1 MSNRINSEDESN
13 AEIRPLLSNSSSI
26 NTPGQ
31 QTASEPNVGVCSS
44 LFDPRKSYYRYF
56 GLVFICMLTFGPYFC
71 FVIPSALE
79 AQFERDLSISTTQ
92 YTLFNSLYSWPNIV
106 LCFFGGILIDRVFGI
121 RYGTIWFSIT
131 VTAGQALFG
140 YGAYV
145 NNMWLMYVGRFV
157 FG

>member
-1 MSNRINSEDESN
+1 MSSNRIEDEDDLD
-13 AEIRPLLSNSSSI
+13 AVTQPLLSNSI
-26 NTPGQ
+26 NAT
-31 QTASEPNVGVCSS
+31 EPNEGESVGVCSS
-44 LFDPRKSYYRYF
+44 LFDPRRKPYRYF
-56 GLVFICMLTFGPYFC
+56 GLIFICLLTFGPYFC

-79 AQFERDLSISTTQ
+79 SKFERDLSISTTQ

-131 VTAGQALFG
+131 VTIGQVLFG

-145 NNMWLMYVGRFV
+145 NNLWLMYVGRFV